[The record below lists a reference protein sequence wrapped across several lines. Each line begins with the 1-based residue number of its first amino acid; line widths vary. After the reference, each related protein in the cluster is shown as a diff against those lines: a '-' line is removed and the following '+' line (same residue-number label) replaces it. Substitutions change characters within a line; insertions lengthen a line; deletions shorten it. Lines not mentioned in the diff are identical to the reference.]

1 VLRVR
6 AFYSLKVQRRM
17 RFYCRKSL
25 CKLRERKM
33 KIVLAS
39 FIDCREKVS
48 SNYLKMFVDSLKNAA
63 SLLFL
68 II

>member
-1 VLRVR
+1 
-6 AFYSLKVQRRM
+6 M
-17 RFYCRKSL
+17 RFYCPKSL

-33 KIVLAS
+33 KMVLAS

-48 SNYLKMFVDSLKNAA
+48 SNYLKMFVDSLKSAA

>member
-17 RFYCRKSL
+17 RFYCPKYL

-33 KIVLAS
+33 KMVLAS

-48 SNYLKMFVDSLKNAA
+48 SNYLKMFVDSLKSAA